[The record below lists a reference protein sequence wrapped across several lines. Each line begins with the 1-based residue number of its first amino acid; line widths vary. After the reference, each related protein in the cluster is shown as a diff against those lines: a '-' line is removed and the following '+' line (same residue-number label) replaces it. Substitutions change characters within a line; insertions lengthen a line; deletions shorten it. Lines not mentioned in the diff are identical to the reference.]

1 MYYRSHKSDRF
12 AGGTGAGSSRR
23 DKNPGLN
30 HCLNAEDSRD
40 IEGSPLALLLG
51 NRRSLRNQ
59 AYRESLLAE
68 HKYWPVHPG

>member
-1 MYYRSHKSDRF
+1 MYCHSRKSDRF

-30 HCLNAEDSRD
+30 ASDKSRE
-40 IEGSPLALLLG
+40 IEESPLALLLG